1 MMNNTIPT
9 AQTVVRFSNREQQDF
24 VSALRK
30 RVDNYF
36 KESNKSQNAD
46 TRMYVKTAV
55 LVSTYILPFVAILAF
70 APSFWVMTG
79 LWIIMGFAMAGIG
92 MSVMHDANHGAYL
105 RDAKGNKF
113 IGRILNLLGGSV
125 YNWNLQ
131 HNVLHHTYTNVSGKD
146 NDIDNKLVL
155 KFAPHGEVKPV
166 HKHQWYLAFFFY
178 GILTIYWALAKD
190 HVQYIRYRK
199 EGLNKMTKNESRLF
213 LFKITFLKT
222 AYMLVAI
229 GLPMMVGYTF
239 WQVFTG
245 FLVMHFIAGMI
256 LSVVFQLAHVVES
269 TDYPLPDEKG
279 NMENSWAV
287 HQLHT
292 TADFARHN
300 KFLSWYVGGLNFQV
314 EHHLFPNICH
324 VHYADLA
331 PIVKETAAEFNYPYH
346 EFNSFG
352 QAFKSH
358 IATLRK
364 FGTPPLDDIMG

>member
-1 MMNNTIPT
+1 MMNNNIPT
-9 AQTVVRFSNREQQDF
+9 AQTVVRFSNREQNDF

-46 TRMYVKTAV
+46 LRMYVKTVV
-55 LVSTYILPFVAILAF
+55 LVSAYILPFVAIVAF

-79 LWIIMGFAMAGIG
+79 LWAIMGFAMAGIG

-105 RDAKGNKF
+105 RNEAGNKF
-113 IGRILNLLGGSV
+113 IGLILNLLGGSV

-146 NDIDNKLVL
+146 NDIDNKLIL

-166 HKHQWYLAFFFY
+166 HKHQWYLAFVFY
-178 GILTIYWALAKD
+178 AILTIYWALAKD
-190 HVQYIRYRK
+190 HVQFFKYRK
-199 EGLNKMTKNESRLF
+199 EGVNKLSKKENTIF
-213 LFKITFLKT
+213 LLKITAMKVIYF
-222 AYMLVAI
+222 LVAF
-229 GLPMMVGYTF
+229 GLPMMAGYTF
-239 WQVFTG
+239 WQVFAG
-245 FLVMHFIAGMI
+245 FMVMHLIAGVV

-269 TDYPLPDEKG
+269 TDFPLPDEKG

-331 PIVKETAAEFNYPYH
+331 PIVKETAAEFNYPYN
-346 EFNSFG
+346 EFRTFG
-352 QAFKSH
+352 QAFRSH
-358 IATLRK
+358 IVTLRK
-364 FGTPPLDDIMG
+364 FGTPPLDEIMG